1 MIQNSD
7 FLDVLS
13 ERAPTGTHLWT
24 NAFTGDPGHTNAP
37 WGGSKYIPGRSDVDS
52 LVNRNTYYSVSALKA
67 VNSAVSRKNENFARL
82 LALVADDPDIT
93 RLNGEPSFIIETS
106 PGKYQTGIFI
116 VSDDPNASDIAVV
129 NGLLSAMANVGL
141 MPVDGSGNNAVRYC
155 RLPVGLNQKPRAVGD
170 FQHRLIAW
178 NPEVEHTL
186 LDAAEIFGVSFD
198 SADHARASSS
208 SSEPQDKKLNDLVK
222 NIIAG
227 EALHDSINRLAGSLI
242 ASGLHG
248 GSVTNLLR
256 SLMEVSGRRK
266 LDPKT
271 WQERYDYINEAVV
284 SAEKFRQKQQ
294 QKQEFT
300 EKESEHIYDLSA
312 LKPVEFVIDGFISN
326 KITVIAGPPGV
337 GKTSLL
343 VPLAFHAAHLCKDDS
358 ELKPMLKRRIIYVT
372 EDAEQVERII
382 YGICKHEQI
391 PEPKEGFRYW
401 FRIENAKR
409 QKDEDLSDFI
419 LKMRQQYAVTLG
431 PEQNEYAVEPLIVLD
446 TSNAT
451 IDLDNENDNAEA
463 GKVLSAIKEAMGRSA
478 IWLVAHTSKVTS
490 KTEADQMSARGAGAF
505 EGDANAVAYLL
516 NLDGQRFL
524 TLGKRRFEA
533 DFTDIKFESYSNSE
547 NVLTPWGDTQ
557 IVRYRYG
564 IPHKSNTEERISAK
578 ESNAEFEKAALR
590 FNIRSEILR
599 ILAEHGDMSK
609 SQVKKQVKGKS
620 EIKDEVIFDLVEE
633 GLVVVRK
640 GSHNADILHILN
652 PRPYRSSCSHGNN

>member
-1 MIQNSD
+1 
-7 FLDVLS
+7 
-13 ERAPTGTHLWT
+13 
-24 NAFTGDPGHTNAP
+24 
-37 WGGSKYIPGRSDVDS
+37 
-52 LVNRNTYYSVSALKA
+52 
-67 VNSAVSRKNENFARL
+67 
-82 LALVADDPDIT
+82 
-93 RLNGEPSFIIETS
+93 
-106 PGKYQTGIFI
+106 
-116 VSDDPNASDIAVV
+116 
-129 NGLLSAMANVGL
+129 
-141 MPVDGSGNNAVRYC
+141 
-155 RLPVGLNQKPRAVGD
+155 
-170 FQHRLIAW
+170 
-178 NPEVEHTL
+178 
-186 LDAAEIFGVSFD
+186 
-198 SADHARASSS
+198 
-208 SSEPQDKKLNDLVK
+208 
-222 NIIAG
+222 
-227 EALHDSINRLAGSLI
+227 
-242 ASGLHG
+242 
-248 GSVTNLLR
+248 
-256 SLMEVSGRRK
+256 
-266 LDPKT
+266 
-271 WQERYDYINEAVV
+271 
-284 SAEKFRQKQQ
+284 
-294 QKQEFT
+294 
-300 EKESEHIYDLSA
+300 
-312 LKPVEFVIDGFISN
+312 
-326 KITVIAGPPGV
+326 
-337 GKTSLL
+337 
-343 VPLAFHAAHLCKDDS
+343 
-358 ELKPMLKRRIIYVT
+358 MLKRRIIYVT

-564 IPHKSNTEERISAK
+564 IPYKSNTEERISAK

-599 ILAEHGDMSK
+599 ILADHGDMSK

-640 GSHNADILHILN
+640 GSHNADILHVSN